1 MNYPKNNLLE
11 WYPKIAKYESSKQQK
26 IRSFG
31 YTFSSRKRANIISQF
46 LKSLNYENINV
57 DEINHL
63 LNNVKCPSH
72 ADTISSFLRT
82 ARIYIIILPKNTDV
96 VYSDNKNFHYVDK
109 GTRYDSYVQELLN
122 YYNKDGYF
130 PENIENIINDFEE
143 WCESAI
149 LGTIDLLKI
158 ENYK

>member
-1 MNYPKNNLLE
+1 
-11 WYPKIAKYESSKQQK
+11 
-26 IRSFG
+26 
-31 YTFSSRKRANIISQF
+31 
-46 LKSLNYENINV
+46 
-57 DEINHL
+57 
-63 LNNVKCPSH
+63 
-72 ADTISSFLRT
+72 
-82 ARIYIIILPKNTDV
+82 V

>member
-1 MNYPKNNLLE
+1 M
-11 WYPKIAKYESSKQQK
+11 SK
-26 IRSFG
+26 
-31 YTFSSRKRANIISQF
+31 KRANIISQF
-46 LKSLNYENINV
+46 LKSLNYKNINV

-63 LNNVKCPSH
+63 SNSVKCPSH

-96 VYSDNKNFHYVDK
+96 VYSEKKNLHYVNNNK
-109 GTRYDSYVQELLN
+109 EKLYDSYVQELLN

-130 PENIENIINDFEE
+130 PENIENIINDFED

-149 LGTIDLLKI
+149 SGTID
-158 ENYK
+158 

>member
-1 MNYPKNNLLE
+1 M
-11 WYPKIAKYESSKQQK
+11 
-26 IRSFG
+26 
-31 YTFSSRKRANIISQF
+31 
-46 LKSLNYENINV
+46 LN
-57 DEINHL
+57 H
-63 LNNVKCPSH
+63 VKCPIY
-72 ADTISSFLRT
+72 ADTILAFLRT
-82 ARIYIIILPKNTDV
+82 AEIYIIILPKNTDV
-96 VYSDNKNFHYVDK
+96 VYSDSKNFHYVHNNK
-109 GTRYDSYVQELLN
+109 EKLYDSYVQELLN